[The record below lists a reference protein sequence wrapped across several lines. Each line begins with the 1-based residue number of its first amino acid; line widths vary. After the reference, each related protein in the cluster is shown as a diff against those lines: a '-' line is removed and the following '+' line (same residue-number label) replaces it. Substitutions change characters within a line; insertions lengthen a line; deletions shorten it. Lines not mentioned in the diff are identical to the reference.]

1 MIQVK
6 NISKMYGSKKVVDN
20 VSLEI
25 PEGKITSFIGPNGA
39 GKSTVLSIMTRLMK
53 RDSGEVL
60 IDGKEITTW
69 DQKALAKKIGI
80 LKQSNNINMRL
91 TIRELVSFGRF
102 PHCGGNLKAEDEK
115 QVDEAI
121 GYMQLTDLQ
130 DRYLDELSGGQR
142 QRAYIAMVIA
152 QNSEYILLDEPLNNL
167 DMKHSAEIMKILR
180 KLVDELGKT
189 VIIVIHDINF
199 ASCYSDYIVAL
210 KDGKIAKEGSTQE
223 IIQKEVLEEIYEMPF
238 NVQEINGQNICIYF

>member
-1 MIQVK
+1 MIRAS
-6 NISKMYGSKKVVDN
+6 NISKTYDNKKVVDN
-20 VSLEI
+20 VSIDI
-25 PEGKITSFIGPNGA
+25 PVGKITSFIGPNGA
-39 GKSTVLSIMTRLMK
+39 GKSTVLSIMSRLMK
-53 RDSGEVL
+53 SNGGEIL
-60 IDGKEITTW
+60 IEGKAITSW
-69 DQKALAKKIGI
+69 DQKALAQKIAI

-102 PHCGGNLKAEDEK
+102 PYSGGNLKAEDEK

-121 GYMQLTDLQ
+121 GYMHLTDLQ
-130 DRYLDELSGGQR
+130 HRYLDELSGGQR

-167 DMKHSAEIMKILR
+167 DMKHSAEIMKTLR
-180 KLVDELGKT
+180 KLVEELGKT

-210 KDGKIAKEGSTQE
+210 KNGKITKAGTTEE

-238 NVQEINGQNICIYF
+238 HVQEINNQRICIYF